1 MTQLKKDLKATL
13 EESLDQAEW
22 HWLAPH
28 VERQAVVIVAQDIN
42 IVEAGLKIAQDDAAC
57 VQDWIKR
64 DLLTRPS
71 PAQIRAWE
79 QSPSKKFST
88 LIVQPYVLIQEL
100 AN

>member
-22 HWLAPH
+22 HWIAPH
-28 VERQAVVIVAQDIN
+28 VERQSVVIVAQDLN
-42 IVEAGLKIAQDDAAC
+42 LVEVGLKIAEDDATS
-57 VQDWIKR
+57 VQDWIKK

-71 PAQIRAWE
+71 STQIRAWE
-79 QSPSKKFST
+79 QNPGKRFAT
-88 LIVQPYVLIQEL
+88 LIVQPYVLIQEQ